1 MPLITLDQ
9 IYLPLRYTS
18 GSGVMEFITD
28 NSKGANFTELIIHGT
43 TTSSGSVYIVDS
55 GSLEGNPVDGGSF

>member
-18 GSGVMEFITD
+18 GSGVIEVITD
-28 NSKGANFTELIIHGT
+28 NDKGASFTELIVHGT
-43 TTSSGSVYIVDS
+43 TTSSGSVNIVDS
-55 GSLEGNPVDGGSF
+55 GSLGGNPLDGGSF